1 MKKKE
6 ILIVLL
12 ILGFVY
18 LLLKLKKKTIL
29 IDGENNTDPV
39 IMDGDGSFQNNINS
53 SGISTHVSV
62 YGSGGIQS
70 DRIGQ
75 YDTDIEKLGRSMSGE
90 CINPKFFNKDI
101 SGRMCS
107 GSVINENKVLR
118 LGDNSCEVL
127 LLQQRLN
134 SMETE
139 RNILEPNGQFCCE
152 CKAKLMRLMRVPQ
165 IALNQ
170 FSPDEQIGFNELVG
184 GTKITPYSYMDLTTK
199 EKTNATRR

>member
-12 ILGFVY
+12 ILGFIY
-18 LLLKLKKKTIL
+18 LLFKMKKKTT
-29 IDGENNTDPV
+29 IDNIGNGNGDRTTPV
-39 IMDGDGSFQNNINS
+39 IKDGGGSFQS
-53 SGISTHVSV
+53 STGE
-62 YGSGGIQS
+62 
-70 DRIGQ
+70 
-75 YDTDIEKLGRSMSGE
+75 YDSQIEKIGRSMSGE
-90 CINPKFFNKDI
+90 CIDPYFANLDI
-101 SGRMCS
+101 NGRNCA
-107 GSVINENKVLR
+107 GSQINETKVLR
-118 LGDNSCEVL
+118 LGDNGCEVL

-139 RNILEPNGQFCCE
+139 RNILVPNGQFCCK
-152 CKAKLMRLMRVPQ
+152 CKSKLMRLMRVPQ

-184 GTKITPYSYMDLTTK
+184 GKKITPYSYMDLTTK